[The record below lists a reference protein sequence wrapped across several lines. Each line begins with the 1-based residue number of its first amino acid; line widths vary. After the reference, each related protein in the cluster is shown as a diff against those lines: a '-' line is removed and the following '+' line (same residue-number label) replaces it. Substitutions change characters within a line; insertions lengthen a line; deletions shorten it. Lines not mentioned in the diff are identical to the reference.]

1 MALMLDSMLSLFPP
15 WLLLTPVIGVIHGSL
30 LFMIV
35 GRRPSSL
42 PVYIA
47 LGIAAASLMQALQLV
62 PPGPPPFSIGE
73 VHLVSTSLA
82 TWTVILGSRA
92 AGL

>member
-1 MALMLDSMLSLFPP
+1 MFDPMLALLPP
-15 WLLLTPVIGVIHGSL
+15 WLLITPLIGVIHGSL
-30 LFMIV
+30 FFILA

-42 PVYIA
+42 PVYLA

-62 PPGPPPFSIGE
+62 PPGAPPFSLGE
-73 VHLVSTSLA
+73 VNLVATSVATWIVILVSR
-82 TWTVILGSRA
+82 V

>member
-1 MALMLDSMLSLFPP
+1 MLDSMLSLIPP
-15 WLLLTPVIGVIHGSL
+15 WLLIAPLIGVIHGSL

-35 GRRPSSL
+35 GRRPTSL
-42 PVYIA
+42 PVYLA

-73 VHLVSTSLA
+73 VHLVATSLA
-82 TWTVILGSRA
+82 TWTVILASRA